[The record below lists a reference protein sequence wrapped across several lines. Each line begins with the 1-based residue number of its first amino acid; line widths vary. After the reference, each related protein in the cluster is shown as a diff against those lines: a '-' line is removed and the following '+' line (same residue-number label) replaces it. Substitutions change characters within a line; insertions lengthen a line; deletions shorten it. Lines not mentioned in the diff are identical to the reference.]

1 MTPELWQ
8 AWSLNPWALGLLA
21 ALGAAYWWLASGR
34 WQRGGAAY
42 AAALGLLAL
51 VEFSPLHYLGMHAL
65 FSAHMVAHVL
75 LLLLAGPLL
84 VLGLPPHPTPRA
96 AAALHR
102 FSTWLGP
109 RAWLGWGA
117 GVGIMWL
124 LHVPAVFDASFAG
137 MDQPWSPLPLLH
149 PALMLVAG
157 ALFSWPLFG
166 PVAAGEDEAA
176 GAGARLHP
184 LAGVL
189 YLFTACVACS
199 LLGMLITFAPFGTY
213 LHYYLAANPAAAAAP
228 HHLVAAVPFGLSLL
242 EDQQAAGLIMWVP
255 CCLLYL
261 GGCLY
266 LIGQYFSLPAPP
278 AVAAPGQPAGA

>member
-1 MTPELWQ
+1 MTSELWQ
-8 AWSLNPWALGLLA
+8 AWSLNPWALGLLL
-21 ALGAAYWWLASGR
+21 ALGSTYWWLAGGR

-42 AAALGLLAL
+42 AGALALLAL
-51 VEFSPLHYLGMHAL
+51 VEFSPLHYLGMHLL

-84 VLGLPPHPTPRA
+84 VLGLPPQPTPKA
-96 AAALHR
+96 AAGLR
-102 FSTWLGP
+102 RLSSWLGARP
-109 RAWLGWGA
+109 WLAWGA
-117 GVGIMWL
+117 GVGLMWL

-137 MDQPWSPLPLLH
+137 MDQPWSPLPVLH

-166 PVAAGEDEAA
+166 PGE
-176 GAGARLHP
+176 RLHP

-199 LLGMLITFAPFGTY
+199 LLGLLITFAPFGTY
-213 LHYYLAANPAAAAAP
+213 LHYYLAANPAAGAAP
-228 HHLVAAVPFGLSLL
+228 HHAASAVPFGLSLL

-255 CCLLYL
+255 CCLIYL
-261 GGCLY
+261 SGCLV
-266 LIGQYFSLPAPP
+266 LMGKYFGSSAAAELPE
-278 AVAAPGQPAGA
+278 AAQPA